1 MAKSSL
7 AHKPKRL
14 QSVSRA
20 FGSVLLSLGVC
31 ALLAGLSSLSANTKS
46 IKDIEKDIQDNK
58 AKLQQK
64 AQEERKISNRL
75 TTLGNTINE
84 RKRQITKLREQIT
97 FIQKNITQNQSQNQ
111 TQERRLDG
119 LRKALRTLEEEKS
132 KIQFYIANLIIK
144 DLTFQLVL
152 DKQSVISPDDVILED
167 IFEILT
173 KQTKEKIVGL
183 SEKQGKIAEQIGSIT
198 KNIDEITHL
207 IGTQQNRKEQLQR
220 MINEQNLLNEKLQA
234 ELNDYNERLLQ
245 ISKERDGLDNII
257 KELNII
263 KVKTQKEIEQERQK
277 ALAAEK
283 ERQEKERLEREKQA
297 KSQQA
302 TTPQSQAQTTTP
314 KTKESTK
321 ALQMSNSYKDVPVI
335 KYTGPKTISP
345 LEYYTVEQSFGPYHD
360 PVYNLKVFN
369 QSITLI
375 SKVPNAVVQ
384 SIFEG
389 KVVFA
394 KEYSSMLKKVIVIEH
409 SNGIHTIYSQ
419 LDKIA
424 PTVKPGFIVKK
435 GYTIGRVSQRLGL
448 EVIQKEKHINPLE
461 VIAKSK

>member
-20 FGSVLLSLGVC
+20 FVGVLLSLGVC
-31 ALLAGLSSLSANTKS
+31 ALLAGLSPLSANTKS

-245 ISKERDGLDNII
+245 ISKERDGLDNILQ
-257 KELNII
+257 ELNII
-263 KVKTQKEIEQERQK
+263 KAKTQKEIEKERQK
-277 ALAAEK
+277 AIAAEK

-302 TTPQSQAQTTTP
+302 TTPQAQTP
-314 KTKESTK
+314 APPTKEAPK
-321 ALQMSNSYKDVPVI
+321 ILQVANSYKDVPVM

-345 LEYYTVEQSFGPYHD
+345 LEYYTVEQSFGQYND

-384 SIFEG
+384 NIFEG

-394 KEYSSMLKKVIVIEH
+394 KEVSSMLKKVVVIEH
-409 SNGIHTIYSQ
+409 GNEIFTIYSQ

-448 EVIQKEKHINPLE
+448 EITQKDKHIDPLE
-461 VIAKSK
+461 VISKSK

>member
-1 MAKSSL
+1 MAKSRL
-7 AHKPKRL
+7 AHKPERL
-14 QSVSRA
+14 QSTFGV

-31 ALLAGLSSLSANTKS
+31 ALLAGLSPLSANTKS

-207 IGTQQNRKEQLQR
+207 IGTQQNRKEQLQK

-245 ISKERDGLDNII
+245 ISKERDGLDNILQ
-257 KELNII
+257 ELNII
-263 KVKTQKEIEQERQK
+263 KAKTQKEIEKERQK
-277 ALAAEK
+277 AIAAEK

-297 KSQQA
+297 KSQP
-302 TTPQSQAQTTTP
+302 TTPQAPTP
-314 KTKESTK
+314 PTKEAPK
-321 ALQMSNSYKDVPVI
+321 ILQVANSYKDVPVM

-345 LEYYTVEQSFGPYHD
+345 LEYYTVEQSFGQYND

-384 SIFEG
+384 NIFEG

-394 KEYSSMLKKVIVIEH
+394 KEVSSMLKKVVVIEH
-409 SNGIHTIYSQ
+409 GNEIFTIYSQ

-448 EVIQKEKHINPLE
+448 EITQKDKHIDPLE
-461 VIAKSK
+461 VISKSK